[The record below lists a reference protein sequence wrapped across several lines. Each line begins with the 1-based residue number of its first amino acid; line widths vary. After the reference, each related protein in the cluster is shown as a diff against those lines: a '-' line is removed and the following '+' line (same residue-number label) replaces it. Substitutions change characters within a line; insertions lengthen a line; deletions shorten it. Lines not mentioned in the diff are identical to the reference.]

1 MPAKSYLRHCPL
13 GKYGKDGVDVATK
26 KSVRKAY
33 GPTGIKHG
41 SEQRRANQFIKKRVT
56 DSEKILLKKLAD
68 HLGISESELLAP
80 HIATLLDRA
89 KLLVETPTQLA
100 ATG

>member
-1 MPAKSYLRHCPL
+1 M
-13 GKYGKDGVDVATK
+13 K
-26 KSVRKAY
+26 KPVRKAY

-56 DSEKILLKKLAD
+56 DSEKVLLKKLAD
-68 HLGISESELLAP
+68 HLGVSESDLLAP
-80 HIATLLDRA
+80 HVATLLAEA
-89 KLLVETPTQLA
+89 KSLAETPAQLA